1 MGIEWFRDLSIIIFA
16 VATTVVVIVVA
27 ILFFRLYRSAKWV
40 MLELKVASI
49 LARDTAE
56 IVHDG
61 VKPVSTLLGILQAL
75 RGGAE
80 RGSTTEGKH
89 RR

>member
-1 MGIEWFRDLSIIIFA
+1 MGIEWFRDLSIIVFT
-16 VATTVVVIVVA
+16 VATTIVVIVAA
-27 ILFFRLYRSAKWV
+27 ILLFRLYRSARWV

-61 VKPVSTLLGILQAL
+61 VKPLSTILGILQAL

-80 RGSTTEGKH
+80 RNSTGDRKH